1 METLMM
7 VTSNSIIL
15 RMSKTSNRN
24 KANSCTRKT
33 GIQVEIFSHCMC
45 PMAVEQRPSLHEATV
60 DILIDWNKNQEE
72 EKHRGALIE

>member
-33 GIQVEIFSHCMC
+33 GIQVEGFSHGRCS
-45 PMAVEQRPSLHEATV
+45 MAVEQRPSLHEATV